1 MATLGSKS
9 VGSAIKLKVN
19 GTLRDFIVVHQGK
32 PGSMYD
38 ASCDGVWLLMKDCY
52 AAKRWH
58 SSNVN
63 DYANSEIH
71 SYLNSTFLGLFDA
84 NIQAQI
90 KQVKLPYRAGS
101 GYGKTVT
108 SGASGLSAKIFLL
121 SSTEAGFVHD
131 YMPTNE
137 GVKLSYFS
145 ACAVNDADSKRV
157 ANLNGSAASWWL
169 RSPYC
174 NPGNGAMLALF
185 VNTDGSRGRNIC
197 SNSGYAIRP
206 ALILPSSLLVSD
218 DGSVSTNTAP
228 TTPPSITVPA
238 KVNGGSTVTI
248 EWTASSDAEN
258 NLEGYIVER
267 SIDGGSAW
275 TQIYQGSARS
285 ATNSVAFGLD
295 SVMYR
300 VRAYDSEGLY
310 SGWRT
315 SGQVTVIN
323 NTAPTVPDGITV
335 PEQVNGGQ
343 PLTITWGASEDG
355 ENNLA
360 GYSLERQVDGGA
372 WEEIYSGPELTFID
386 QITKGWLT
394 VDYRVRAYD
403 TENAYSGY
411 AAAAEARE
419 VNNNTPPEI
428 TCDTPSGASL
438 GEQNEPFAV
447 SYSVRD
453 EEGDPITVTEAIDGV
468 TVRTF
473 QAEPE
478 ADYIFDV
485 SGITYLRVLNGT
497 HTLTITAS
505 DGHSETAH
513 RLTFSKLVTKASVT
527 LEHPMEADGPISV
540 CVLSVTGSI
549 PVDAAYKV
557 EVTNNAL
564 DDEPVWQDCTA
575 AVRAGGNIIF
585 ENETVET
592 TPAFNFRVSVERGE
606 SGIGGYITSVQGGFQ

>member
-1 MATLGSKS
+1 MATLGSKAA
-9 VGSAIKLKVN
+9 GSIVKLKVN
-19 GTLRDFIVVHQGK
+19 GAAKEFIVVHQGK
-32 PGSMYD
+32 PSSIYD
-38 ASCDGVWLLMKDCY
+38 DSCNGTWLLMKDCY
-52 AAKRWH
+52 EKRQWH

-63 DYANSEIH
+63 RYESCTLDA
-71 SYLNSTFLGLFDA
+71 YLNGTFLGLLDTDIRA
-84 NIQAQI
+84 VI
-90 KQVKLPYRAGS
+90 KLAKIPYRQNGGS
-101 GYGKTVT
+101 GGTTKN
-108 SGASGLSAKIFLL
+108 GANGLARKIFLL
-121 SSTEAGFVHD
+121 SGPEVNYKHTHVDTG
-131 YMPTNE
+131 E
-137 GVKLSYFS
+137 GAALSYFAS
-145 ACAVNDADSKRV
+145 CATTAADSKRI
-157 ANLNGSAASWWL
+157 AYLNGTATYWWL
-169 RSPYC
+169 RSLY
-174 NPGNGAMLALF
+174 PGNTTNVWRVDTNGYCT
-185 VNTDGSRGRNIC
+185 NGPCSGSLGV
-197 SNSGYAIRP
+197 RP
-206 ALILPSSLLVSD
+206 ALILPSTLAVND
-218 DGSVSTNTAP
+218 DGTVTTNTAP
-228 TTPPSITVPA
+228 STPPSITFPA

-295 SVMYR
+295 TVMYR

-315 SGQVTVIN
+315 SAQITVIN

-360 GYSLERQVDGGA
+360 GYALERRVDGGD
-372 WEEIYSGPELTFID
+372 WEEIYSGPEQTFTD

-394 VDYRVRAYD
+394 VDYRVRACD

-428 TCDTPSGASL
+428 TCDTPSGTSL

-473 QAEPE
+473 EAEPE
-478 ADYIFDV
+478 ADYSFDV
-485 SGITYLRVLNGT
+485 SGLTYLKALNGT
-497 HTLTITAS
+497 HTLTITAG
-505 DGHSETAH
+505 DGHSETEH
-513 RLTFSKLVTKASVT
+513 RLTFSKRVTKASVT
-527 LEHPMEADGPISV
+527 LERPMEADGPISV

-549 PVDAAYKV
+549 PMDAEYKV

-575 AVRAGGNIIF
+575 AVRAGGNVIF
-585 ENETVET
+585 ENKTVET
-592 TPAFNFRVSVERGE
+592 TPAFNFRVRVERGE

>member
-9 VGSAIKLKVN
+9 VDSIVRLKESGSLVEFYVATHNYESGLNGNGRTLLVRREPHSVQMWNSYGTITYYSGSLIDEWFN
-19 GTLRDFIVVHQGK
+19 GTYK
-32 PGSMYD
+32 N
-38 ASCDGVWLLMKDCY
+38 LLDP
-52 AAKRWH
+52 
-58 SSNVN
+58 
-63 DYANSEIH
+63 D
-71 SYLNSTFLGLFDA
+71 
-84 NIQAQI
+84 IQAAMGTTKFTGSVSSGGSTTRLTTLSRAVFSLSGTELGQA
-90 KQVKLPYRAGS
+90 QSYMRVEGTALPNANTLKIAYR
-101 GYGKTVT
+101 
-108 SGASGLSAKIFLL
+108 
-121 SSTEAGFVHD
+121 
-131 YMPTNE
+131 
-137 GVKLSYFS
+137 
-145 ACAVNDADSKRV
+145 
-157 ANLNGSAASWWL
+157 NGSAVAQWT
-169 RSPYC
+169 RSGIAGGANAWYVNKNGIPTGTS
-174 NPGNGAMLALF
+174 GNRPDA
-185 VNTDGSRGRNIC
+185 
-197 SNSGYAIRP
+197 YARP
-206 ALILPSSLLVSD
+206 AFTLPATLTVND
-218 DGSVSTNTAP
+218 DGVVTANTAP
-228 TTPPSITVPA
+228 TTPTGITVPA

-295 SVMYR
+295 TVMYR
-300 VRAYDSEGLY
+300 VRAYDSDGLY

-315 SGQVTVIN
+315 SAQITVIN

-343 PLTITWGASEDG
+343 PLTITWGGAEDG

-360 GYSLERQVDGGA
+360 GYSLERQVDGGD
-372 WEEIYSGPELTFID
+372 WEEIYSGPEQTFTD

-411 AAAAEARE
+411 AVAGEARE

-428 TCDTPSGASL
+428 ICDTPSGTSL
-438 GEQNEPFAV
+438 GEQNAPFAV

-473 QAEPE
+473 KAEPE
-478 ADYIFDV
+478 ADYTFDV
-485 SGITYLRVLNGT
+485 SGLTYLKALNGA
-497 HTLTITAS
+497 HTLTITAG
-505 DGHSETAH
+505 DGHSETVH
-513 RLTFSKLVTKASVT
+513 RLTFSKLVTAAAVT

-549 PVDAAYKV
+549 PMDAAYKV

-564 DDEPVWQDCTA
+564 DDDPMWQDCTA
-575 AVRAGGNIIF
+575 AVRAGGNVIF
-585 ENETVET
+585 ENKTVET
-592 TPAFNFRVSVERGE
+592 TPAFNFRVSLERGE
-606 SGIGGYITSVQGGFQ
+606 SGVGGYITSVQGGFQ